1 MSLRKVPDP
10 VLRKKAVVVDGMR
23 DVERNMLSEMAQ
35 VMYLNGG
42 VGLAATQ
49 VGIDKQLAVVDVGEG
64 LVKLANPQIV
74 KKEGE
79 AVEEEGCLSVPNVLV
94 KVKRAKKITLS
105 FLNENGEASQLS
117 ADGLFARAIQHE
129 IDHLSGRIIVDYLN
143 PVERLFASYRRKKT

>member
-23 DVERNMLSEMAQ
+23 DVERSMLSEMAQ